1 MGVSHNNLRGSVT
14 SVCVRLSK
22 VSKVEGE
29 RVPSGQ
35 FEIEMAFCFQKREKF
50 ELHRRRLLVR

>member
-22 VSKVEGE
+22 VSKVKGE
-29 RVPSGQ
+29 KVVDNS
-35 FEIEMAFCFQKREKF
+35 K
-50 ELHRRRLLVR
+50 

>member
-1 MGVSHNNLRGSVT
+1 MRMSRNDLRESVT

-29 RVPSGQ
+29 KVPSGHRNRDGLL
-35 FEIEMAFCFQKREKF
+35 FLGIEQSLNFI
-50 ELHRRRLLVR
+50 